1 MLVPKVLVLGPKV
14 LVLVP
19 KVLVLDP
26 KVLYK
31 HVSGVTPELL
41 VLVLPICAS
50 NMIIHL
56 RGDTIIKL
64 YSTI

>member
-1 MLVPKVLVLGPKV
+1 MLGPKVLVLGPKV

-41 VLVLPICAS
+41 VTSAS
-50 NMIIHL
+50 NMCFQYDHP
-56 RGDTIIKL
+56 
-64 YSTI
+64 S